1 MRTIVKKDPVD
12 RVLVPLDGRT
22 GFEFAVR
29 HGARLAASRRLPL
42 AFVLF
47 APIATS
53 RRAQS
58 RTLSETLRL
67 ATRGETPPARLVV
80 SGGCDF
86 STLGREV
93 AVGDLVLLAQ
103 DAGTRDAMHPYTR
116 GARRLLVLSEGG
128 VRS

>member
-1 MRTIVKKDPVD
+1 MRTIVKKDPVT

-22 GFEFAVR
+22 GFDFAVR
-29 HGARLAASRRLPL
+29 HGARLAASRQLPL

-47 APIATS
+47 APNRDVASHAS
-53 RRAQS
+53 RR
-58 RTLSETLRL
+58 LSETLRG
-67 ATRGETPPARLVV
+67 ATAAGAPPARLVV
-80 SGGCDF
+80 SGNCDY

-93 AVGDLVLLAQ
+93 GGGDLVLLAQ